1 MPTLPDA
8 PTKPVPPTVTA
19 PAPLNSQTS
28 SPPAAQPSAGTT
40 TTAGKEQSRS
50 AAGSEKPAG
59 PVKTN
64 QKTAVPDN
72 NSTTPAAPATAETGA
87 AASLAP
93 VSGSETTAATT
104 AVPAKAKA
112 ADGLF
117 PSTVSSWLLAT
128 VLLIGLAG
136 WGLSFLKKKKPSQPV
151 RTVIDY
157 SGRSKIIANDSGVD
171 VTIAPPSS
179 DKPQVKS
186 HFEVRI

>member
-8 PTKPVPPTVTA
+8 PTKPVPPTVPA
-19 PAPLNSQTS
+19 PAPLNPQTS
-28 SPPAAQPSAGTT
+28 SPPAAQPPAGTT
-40 TTAGKEQSRS
+40 TTTGKEQGHS

-59 PVKTN
+59 SDKTS

-72 NSTTPAAPATAETGA
+72 NSTTPATPAPAETAA

-93 VSGSETTAATT
+93 GDGSETTTATA

-117 PSTVSSWLLAT
+117 PSAVSSWLLAA
-128 VLLIGLAG
+128 VLLVGLTG
-136 WGLSFLKKKKPSQPV
+136 WGLSFLKKKKPPQPA

-171 VTIAPPSS
+171 VTIAPPST

-186 HFEVRI
+186 NFEVRI